1 MTGPSGS
8 PDAWVGPR
16 GRYARGQ
23 GRYAAD
29 VRLPGQAA
37 LCVVRSYLAHGL
49 ISGVDVSEAL
59 GMPGVLGAWTA
70 ADIIADLGQLPVI
83 RPRISDDPFLAPYLQ
98 SVLAAGRVRYVGE
111 PVAVVAAQTRHL
123 AEDAA
128 DRVALDLEPLEA
140 VTDLATAGQATALFD
155 AGNLITTAGS
165 EFGDV
170 DAAFA
175 AAPVV
180 VEHELRTG
188 RHSGM
193 PMETRGLVVDP
204 VSGGRITVWGAAKV
218 PHANRLAL
226 SRMLG
231 IPEARIRMVENDVGG
246 GFGIRGEFY
255 PEDFL
260 TAWAAIQLGRPVGW
274 VEDRWEHMVAANQ
287 SRGQLHRAA
296 VCATED
302 GELLGLRSEFWL
314 DAGAYVRTVGVRVA
328 DLTLGELPG
337 PYRFPSYRGRA
348 HCVVTNLTP
357 TGTYRSPG
365 RFESSFVRERLLDM
379 LAGRLGLDG
388 RELRRRNL
396 VRPADMPYRSGLVSA
411 GKPVTLAAGDYPALF
426 DRVCGAAAR
435 LEAEITRSRA
445 GQPGQVVGTGVGAF
459 IEKSGLGP
467 FEQALVTAGQ
477 DGTVVVRTGATF
489 FGQGLHRALA
499 RIVGAQLHTDP
510 EAIRVMKVDTDEID
524 DGVGTY
530 ASRGV
535 IMAGS
540 AALAACRDL
549 LDRGRHV
556 AAVRLEVAPETL
568 DYQHGAFRGTGEQ
581 TGPVTLA
588 EAAGHSPEGLL
599 TGRGRHEAAHVT
611 FGFGAHAAV
620 CSVDTSTGQVR
631 VEAMVLGYDAGRVI
645 DPAVVEN
652 QLQGA
657 ALQAV
662 GGTLL
667 ECFSHDE
674 AGTPLATT
682 FMDYLVPTAA
692 EAPRYEVILGDSV
705 TDDNP
710 LGARGAGE
718 AGIPGVAAAI
728 ARAIEAA
735 CGQQAALFATPIR
748 ADAVWEL
755 CREPGGEAREPAAP
769 DSGGGLRRP

>member
-1 MTGPSGS
+1 MSAK
-8 PDAWVGPR
+8 DAWVGDR
-16 GRYARGQ
+16 ARYARGQ
-23 GRYAAD
+23 GRYVAD

-37 LCVVRSYLAHGL
+37 LCIVRSYLAHGT
-49 ISGVDVSEAL
+49 IGGIDVSETLRA
-59 GMPGVLGAWTA
+59 PGVLGAWTA
-70 ADIIADLGQLPVI
+70 ADIIADLGELPVI

-98 SVLAAGRVRYVGE
+98 GVLARDRVRYVGE
-111 PVAVVAAQTRHL
+111 PVAVVAAETRHL

-128 DRVALDLEPLEA
+128 ERVVLDLEPLEA
-140 VTDLATAGQATALFD
+140 VTDLATAAQATELFD
-155 AGNLITTAGS
+155 AGNLITTSCS
-165 EFGDV
+165 EFGEV

-175 AAPVV
+175 SAPVV
-180 VEHELRTG
+180 VEHEVRTG

-193 PMETRGLVVDP
+193 PMETRGVIVDP
-204 VSGGRITVWGAAKV
+204 VSDGRITIWGAAKV
-218 PHANRLAL
+218 PHANRRAL
-226 SRMLG
+226 SAMLG
-231 IPEARIRMVENDVGG
+231 VSEARIRMLETDVGG

-260 TAWAAIQLGRPVGW
+260 TTWAAMQLRRPLGW
-274 VEDRWEHMVAANQ
+274 IEDRWEHMVAANQ
-287 SRGQLHRAA
+287 SRGQLHRAS
-296 VCATED
+296 VCATRE

-379 LAGRLGLDG
+379 LAERLGIGG

-411 GKPVTLAAGDYPALF
+411 GKPVTLSAGDYPSLF
-426 DRVCGAAAR
+426 DRVCGTATQ
-435 LEAEITRSRA
+435 LHAEIAESMASEPDR
-445 GQPGQVVGTGVGAF
+445 VVGMGIGAF

-467 FEQALVTAGQ
+467 FELALVQVAP
-477 DGTVVVRTGATF
+477 DGSVVVRTGATF
-489 FGQGLHRALA
+489 FGQGLHQALA
-499 RIVGAQLHTDP
+499 RIVGDQLHQDP
-510 EAIRVMKVDTDEID
+510 GAIRVMKMDTDQVEEGI
-524 DGVGTY
+524 GTY

-549 LDRGRHV
+549 LDRARHS
-556 AAVRLEVAPETL
+556 AALLLEVAPAAL
-568 DYQHGAFRGTGEQ
+568 DYQHGAFRCTSQQ
-581 TGPVTLA
+581 TGSVTLA
-588 EAAGHSPEGLL
+588 EAAGHSPDGFLV
-599 TGRGRHEAAHVT
+599 GRGRHEAGHVT
-611 FGFGAHAAV
+611 FGFGAHAAI

-645 DPAVVEN
+645 DAAVVEG

-657 ALQAV
+657 AMQAV
-662 GGTLL
+662 GGALL

-682 FMDYLVPTAA
+682 FMDYLLPTAA
-692 EAPRYEVILGDSV
+692 DAPRYTVILGDSV
-705 TDDNP
+705 ITDNP

-728 ARAIEAA
+728 ARAIESA
-735 CGQQAALFATPIR
+735 CGKPAGLFATPIR
-748 ADAVWEL
+748 ADAVWDMCSDLSRGTMTAGVTGQGSHEH
-755 CREPGGEAREPAAP
+755 
-769 DSGGGLRRP
+769 

>member
-1 MTGPSGS
+1 MSGQ
-8 PDAWVGPR
+8 DAWVGDQ

-23 GRYAAD
+23 GRYVAD

-37 LCVVRSYLAHGL
+37 LCVVRSYLAHGV
-49 ISGVDVSEAL
+49 IGSVDVSEAVS
-59 GMPGVLGAWTA
+59 MPGVLGAWTA
-70 ADIIADLGQLPVI
+70 ADIIADLGELPVI

-98 SVLAAGRVRYVGE
+98 GVLARERVRYVGE
-111 PVAVVAAQTRHL
+111 PVAVVAAETRHL

-128 DRVALDLEPLEA
+128 DRVVLDIEPLDA
-140 VTDLATAGQATALFD
+140 VTDLATAGQAAALFE
-155 AGNLITTAGS
+155 AGNLISTASS
-165 EFGDV
+165 EFGAV

-180 VEHELRTG
+180 VEHEVRTS

-193 PMETRGLVVDP
+193 PMETRGLIVDP
-204 VSGGRITVWGAAKV
+204 VTGGRITVWGASKV

-231 IPEARIRMVENDVGG
+231 VPAARIRMVETDVGG

-260 TAWAAIQLGRPVGW
+260 TAWAALQLGRPLGW
-274 VEDRWEHMVAANQ
+274 IEDRWEHMVAANQ

-365 RFESSFVRERLLDM
+365 RFESSFVRERLLDL
-379 LAGRLGLDG
+379 LAERLGLDG

-396 VRPADMPYRSGLVSA
+396 VRPRDMPYRSGLVSA
-411 GKPVTLAAGDYPALF
+411 GKQVTLSAGDYPALF
-426 DRVCGAAAR
+426 DRVCAAAAR
-435 LEAEITRSRA
+435 LAAEVTETRS
-445 GQPGQVVGTGVGAF
+445 GQPGQVVGMGVGAF

-467 FEQALVTAGQ
+467 FEQALVTVGA
-477 DGTVVVRTGATF
+477 DGTVAVRTGATF

-499 RIVGAQLHTDP
+499 RIVGDLLHCDP
-510 EAIRVMKVDTDEID
+510 EAIRVMKVDTDQIE

-530 ASRGV
+530 ASRGL

-540 AALAACRDL
+540 AALAAGLDL
-549 LDRGRHV
+549 LDRARHV
-556 AAVRLEVAPETL
+556 AALLLEVAPAAL
-568 DYQHGAFRGTGEQ
+568 DFQGGAFRGTGPQ
-581 TGPVTLA
+581 TGSVTLA
-588 EAAGHSPEGLL
+588 EAAGHSPGGFL

-611 FGFGAHAAV
+611 FGFGAHAAI

-631 VEAMVLGYDAGRVI
+631 VEAMVLGYDAGRAI
-645 DPAVVEN
+645 DAAVVEN

-657 ALQAV
+657 AMQAV
-662 GGTLL
+662 GGALL

-674 AGTPLATT
+674 AGNPLATT
-682 FMDYLVPTAA
+682 FMDYLLPTAA
-692 EAPRYEVILGDSV
+692 EAPAYTVVLADSV
-705 TDDNP
+705 STDNP

-728 ARAIEAA
+728 ARAIESA

-748 ADAVWEL
+748 PDAVWDL
-755 CREPGGEAREPAAP
+755 CTDLSRAAANA
-769 DSGGGLRRP
+769 DITGHR